1 MRAWHFVIG
10 LNPFKGRTI
19 HVEMLTPFAIPRDR
33 GSSHPGLNH
42 RYKRLPLHLS
52 WMREHS
58 LLFVASGPYRVTVAP
73 SGLCSQKVD
82 D

>member
-33 GSSHPGLNH
+33 GSSHPGLSHCLCTCHGCVN
-42 RYKRLPLHLS
+42 
-52 WMREHS
+52 
-58 LLFVASGPYRVTVAP
+58 TVCC
-73 SGLCSQKVD
+73 LWQVD
-82 D
+82 RIA

>member
-33 GSSHPGLNH
+33 GS
-42 RYKRLPLHLS
+42 
-52 WMREHS
+52 
-58 LLFVASGPYRVTVAP
+58 RVTR
-73 SGLCSQKVD
+73 G
-82 D
+82 

>member
-42 RYKRLPLHLS
+42 RYKRLPLPCHGC
-52 WMREHS
+52 
-58 LLFVASGPYRVTVAP
+58 VNTVCC
-73 SGLCSQKVD
+73 LWQVD
-82 D
+82 RIA

>member
-42 RYKRLPLHLS
+42 RLCTCHGC
-52 WMREHS
+52 
-58 LLFVASGPYRVTVAP
+58 VNTVCC
-73 SGLCSQKVD
+73 LWQVD
-82 D
+82 RIA